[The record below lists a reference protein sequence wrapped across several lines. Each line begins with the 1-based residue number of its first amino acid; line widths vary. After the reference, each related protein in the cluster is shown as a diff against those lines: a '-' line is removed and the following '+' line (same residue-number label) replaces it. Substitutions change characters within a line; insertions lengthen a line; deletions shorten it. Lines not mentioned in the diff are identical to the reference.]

1 MSIRSYGIK
10 GAHIKTKDADGTPHH
25 IGLFCGWNFMRLP
38 SPLLVTFLA
47 VHTYAEVAVS
57 PLISAVVESDPEP
70 LSELSELKTLQI
82 FQQST
87 AIAEGLRSPDGLAR
101 DKETGDIYVSEE
113 AAATIVR
120 IKPDGTRKVIFDRE
134 TPLYERNGLFKKRVQ
149 GLRSPEGLALDKK
162 GNLFVV
168 EDIPGGRLLSYK
180 LVDKSANPRAY
191 GVVVPIPLKNST
203 IAWESVDVG
212 PLGEL
217 LLAGSTV
224 ESFSS
229 SKNQEGLFSGTVL
242 YRDADENWW
251 MPMHDTMTS
260 YSAAS
265 FSRNGKVAFFAC
277 EITGDV
283 GCLDLQSHTLRTYH
297 ADRVFKSPEGLCV
310 LPDDSVLVAEEGGK
324 IYRVDP
330 IIDRIQFLYD
340 HPYSV
345 ESIEWDAANHRLL
358 LTDDQ
363 QGNVQSL
370 QLKPGLDFG
379 LSNRS
384 IRSILFEAQTTP
396 VEMIPDTCPEYLSRV
411 LKVGGYDPASSDK
424 NLVFKEF
431 ARNYCL
437 ISIDADAMLLSSAQP
452 VEDPIKRI
460 QLVMVAPYLMGIQTG
475 QLLWSASVFAAVKE
489 SGDVLRTQLIPRQ
502 VFGGDLLERSCT
514 PVGGQTVAVPMPFSA
529 RVNAE
534 GIASV
539 NFMGMGVT
547 PDFYLI
553 LNTVE
558 PDDSYMVVIQA
569 GKVQQYALHLPPY
582 NDRSHWVVSLIR
594 KEPDIW
600 KALSFEP

>member
-1 MSIRSYGIK
+1 M
-10 GAHIKTKDADGTPHH
+10 
-25 IGLFCGWNFMRLP
+25 GL
-38 SPLLVTFLA
+38 LA
-47 VHTYAEVAVS
+47 VCSFAEVAVS
-57 PLISAVVESDPEP
+57 PLVTAELEVEPTPAPDPAELEP
-70 LSELSELKTLQI
+70 LQI
-82 FQQST
+82 FQQT
-87 AIAEGLRSPDGLAR
+87 TTIAEGLRSLDGIAL
-101 DKETGDIYVSEE
+101 DKETGDLYVSEE
-113 AAATIVR
+113 SAATIVR
-120 IKPDGTRKVIFDRE
+120 IKPDGTRKVMFDRQ
-134 TPLYERNGLFKKRVQ
+134 TPVYERNGLFKKRVK

-162 GNLFVV
+162 GNLYVV
-168 EDIPGGRLLSYK
+168 EDLPGGRLLSYK
-180 LVDKSANPRAY
+180 LADKSANPRVY
-191 GVVVPIPLKNST
+191 GMVVPLPLENST

-229 SKNQEGLFSGTVL
+229 SKNQGGLFNGTIL
-242 YRDADENWW
+242 YRDTDENWW

-260 YSAAS
+260 YSAAA
-265 FSRNGKVAFFAC
+265 FSRDGKVAFFAC
-277 EITGDV
+277 EISGDV
-283 GCLDLQSHTLRTYH
+283 GCLDLQTHTLRTYH

-310 LPDDSVLVAEEGGK
+310 LPDGSVLVVEEPGK
-324 IYRVDP
+324 VYRVDP
-330 IIDRIQFLYD
+330 LTDRIQFLYD
-340 HPYSV
+340 NEHTL

-363 QGNVQSL
+363 QGSVHAL
-370 QLKPGLDFG
+370 QLKEGLDFG
-379 LSNRS
+379 LSAKTFR
-384 IRSILFEAQTTP
+384 RILFEAQSTP
-396 VEMIPDTCPEYLSRV
+396 VEMIPDTCPDYLARV
-411 LKVGGYDPASSDK
+411 LKVGGYNPAGSDAD
-424 NLVFKEF
+424 LTFEEF
-431 ARNYCL
+431 ARQFCL
-437 ISIDADAMLLSSAQP
+437 ISIDADAMLLSSARP

-475 QLLWSASVFAAVKE
+475 QLLWSSSVFAAVKE
-489 SGDVLRTQLIPRQ
+489 SGEVLRTQLIPRQ

-569 GKVQQYALHLPPY
+569 GSVQQYALHLPPY

>member
-1 MSIRSYGIK
+1 M
-10 GAHIKTKDADGTPHH
+10 
-25 IGLFCGWNFMRLP
+25 
-38 SPLLVTFLA
+38 LA
-47 VHTYAEVAVS
+47 VHSFAEVAVS
-57 PLISAVVESDPEP
+57 PMVNAALVAEPAPVPE
-70 LSELSELKTLQI
+70 LAELEPLQI
-82 FQQST
+82 FQQTT
-87 AIAEGLRSPDGLAR
+87 AIAEGLRSLDGLAL
-101 DKETGDIYVSEE
+101 DEETGDIYVSEE
-113 AAATIVR
+113 SAATIVR
-120 IKPDGTRKVIFDRE
+120 IKPDGTRKVMFDRQ
-134 TPLYERNGLFKKRVQ
+134 TPLYERKGLFKKRVQ

-162 GNLFVV
+162 GNLYVV
-168 EDIPGGRLLSYK
+168 EDIPGGRLLAYK
-180 LVDKSANPRAY
+180 LVDQSANPRAY
-191 GVVVPIPLKNST
+191 GVVVPIPLENSS
-203 IAWESVDVG
+203 IAWESVAVG

-224 ESFSS
+224 ESFSQH
-229 SKNQEGLFSGTVL
+229 KNQEGLFSGTLL
-242 YRDADENWW
+242 YRDVDENWW
-251 MPMHDTMTS
+251 MPMHDTLTS
-260 YSAAS
+260 YSAVS

-310 LPDDSVLVAEEGGK
+310 LPDGSVLVAEEAGK
-324 IYRVDP
+324 VYRVDP
-330 IIDRIQFLYD
+330 LTDRIQFLYD
-340 HPYSV
+340 NQHTI
-345 ESIEWDAANHRLL
+345 ESLQWDAANHRLL

-363 QGNVQSL
+363 QGSVHAL
-370 QLKPGLDFG
+370 QLKTGLDFG
-379 LSNRS
+379 LSAKPL
-384 IRSILFEAQTTP
+384 RSILFEAKSTP
-396 VEMIPDTCPEYLSRV
+396 VEMIPDTCPEYLARV
-411 LKVGGYDPASSDK
+411 LKIGGYDPDGNDAG
-424 NLVFKEF
+424 LIFEEF
-431 ARNYCL
+431 ARHYCL

-452 VEDPIKRI
+452 VEDSIKRI

-502 VFGGDLLERSCT
+502 VFGGDLMERSCT

-529 RVNAE
+529 RVNAD

-569 GKVQQYALHLPPY
+569 GSVQQYALHLPPY
-582 NDRSHWVVSLIR
+582 SDRSHWVVSLIR

-600 KALSFEP
+600 KALSFQP